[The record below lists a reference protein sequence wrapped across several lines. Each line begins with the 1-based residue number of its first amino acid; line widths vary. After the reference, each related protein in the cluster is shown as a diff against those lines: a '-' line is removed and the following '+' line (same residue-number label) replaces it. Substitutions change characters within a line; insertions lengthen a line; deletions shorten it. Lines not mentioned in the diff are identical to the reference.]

1 MILLKGLMRGAHACE
16 GLSNSSKIRQE
27 PAKGWGTTW
36 PTKRA
41 VATPWSAQAFVD
53 VPLGH
58 IAYEVSPGRKIR
70 RWQTSLNMPAIR
82 AAAPHVTP
90 KLFLRLDPPTIRARA
105 PLAEEAAHPRS
116 VVLAKR
122 AAWAPERGRTT
133 WPRW

>member
-58 IAYEVSPGRKIR
+58 IDYEVSPGRKIR

-90 KLFLRLDPPTIRARA
+90 KLFLRLDPHTIRARA
-105 PLAEEAAHPRS
+105 PPAEEAAPARS
-116 VVLAKR
+116 VVLAGELR
-122 AAWAPERGRTT
+122 GHLNEGERV
-133 WPRW
+133 WPC

>member
-1 MILLKGLMRGAHACE
+1 MILLKGLMSRGACLARD
-16 GLSNSSKIRQE
+16 SNSSKIRQE
-27 PAKGWGTTW
+27 PAKGRGTTW

-41 VATPWSAQAFVD
+41 VATPWSAQAFVN
-53 VPLGH
+53 VPLAH

-90 KLFLRLDPPTIRARA
+90 KLFLRLDPHTIRARV
-105 PLAEEAAHPRS
+105 PPAEEAAPARS
-116 VVLAKR
+116 VVLAER

-133 WPRW
+133 WPCW